1 MLEEAHPRSPRNP
14 AARHTL
20 EMLIIWGETG
30 GYSNVC
36 IKGLCEYYAALSDG
50 VIDGVHSLMFHELI
64 TGVSSREIGRCRRRI
79 STSSKFHLW
88 MILWVIYGEVTEPPS
103 ITASARCHLAA
114 FVLLFTRDDVCVCV
128 CGGGGG
134 CHVQAWRKGRGGGG
148 EIKTSWN
155 FSNIS
160 RMPTQ
165 SCAGADRTGSD

>member
-1 MLEEAHPRSPRNP
+1 MLEEAHPRSPRNS

-64 TGVSSREIGRCRRRI
+64 TGVSSRGIGRCRRRI

-88 MILWVIYGEVTEPPS
+88 MILSVIYGEVTEPPS

-128 CGGGGG
+128 CVWRGVSRCRPGEKGVAGVGRSKRAATSPG
-134 CHVQAWRKGRGGGG
+134 CRLRATPVPIGLDL
-148 EIKTSWN
+148 T
-155 FSNIS
+155 
-160 RMPTQ
+160 
-165 SCAGADRTGSD
+165 D